1 MPWKEQ
7 TTVSLRREVV
17 EQMLQEGTNIAALC
31 RQYGISRKT
40 AYKWLHRYWE
50 GGWEALQDASRRPD
64 RSPHRTPEAMEDLI
78 VEVRKDHPA
87 WGARKIHAF
96 LRRRGQTSLPSP
108 STITRILHRRG
119 CIDPRQAR
127 HHRPFQHFQKDEPN
141 DLWQMDFKSPLPLA
155 NGGTCYPL
163 TVLDDHSRALL
174 ALRACA
180 HQRAEMVRETLT
192 ALFRQG

>member
-7 TTVSLRREVV
+7 TTASLRREVV

-40 AYKWLHRYWE
+40 AYKWLHRYRE
-50 GGWEALQDASRRPD
+50 GGWEALQDASCRPD

-96 LRRRGQTSLPSP
+96 LRRRGQASLPSP
-108 STITRILHRRG
+108 STSPASSTAAGALT
-119 CIDPRQAR
+119 PAR
-127 HHRPFQHFQKDEPN
+127 H
-141 DLWQMDFKSPLPLA
+141 A
-155 NGGTCYPL
+155 I
-163 TVLDDHSRALL
+163 
-174 ALRACA
+174 
-180 HQRAEMVRETLT
+180 T
-192 ALFRQG
+192 ALSSASRRTSPTTCGRWTSRVPSPWPTGAPATL